1 MNDMTASEPTS
12 GGAPRKRKERKENAD
27 KRRQQLLDATWR
39 SIAQNGLARTTLATV
54 AAEAGLSQGVAVFY
68 FKSKVG
74 LLIEA
79 LRDHL
84 VRYQENW
91 ERALK
96 AARDDPA
103 EQLIALIRADFDP
116 DVCNP
121 EALSIWYA
129 FWGEMKFTS
138 QYSEI
143 SLQFD
148 AAREEAMRRV
158 CGKLMGDAPDTEIVR
173 AAQWIDT
180 FSDGFWQRLHVFP
193 GNYDAQSALRE
204 TLLMAARLVPQVADR
219 IEQDLAKSDAADAP
233 PQRALTDR

>member
-1 MNDMTASEPTS
+1 MTTPETTP
-12 GGAPRKRKERKENAD
+12 GAVPRQRKERKENAD

-39 SIAQNGLARTTLATV
+39 SIAQNGLGRTTLATV

-68 FKSKVG
+68 FKSKAG

-79 LRDHL
+79 LRDHYA
-84 VRYQENW
+84 RYQENW

-96 AARDDPA
+96 AAGDDPA
-103 EQLIALIRADFDP
+103 EQLIALIRADFDE
-116 DVCNP
+116 DICNP

-138 QYSEI
+138 QYAEI
-143 SLQFD
+143 SSQFD
-148 AAREEAMRRV
+148 AAREQAMRAV
-158 CGKLMGDAPDTEIVR
+158 CGKLMGDAPGAEIAR
-173 AAQWIDT
+173 TAQWIDT

-204 TLLMAARLVPQVADR
+204 TLLMAGRLVPQVAGR
-219 IEQDLAKSDAADAP
+219 IEQNLAADAG
-233 PQRALTDR
+233 RARRLRER